1 MKPRDRIVAAL
12 SHEIPDRIPRFEI
25 WIDALVEELGQED
38 EPSTYV
44 NMGQDC
50 VMKPSF
56 QRLFKIPPSSTPC
69 LTIGHPGASHC
80 FRRQYVLEPS

>member
-38 EPSTYV
+38 EPS
-44 NMGQDC
+44 
-50 VMKPSF
+50 
-56 QRLFKIPPSSTPC
+56 
-69 LTIGHPGASHC
+69 
-80 FRRQYVLEPS
+80 